1 MRCFVLLPCYNEADN
16 ISDLVKRIHQVLQP
30 LATHS
35 VLKNQ
40 MYGLDGYRIIA
51 VNDGST
57 DSTMGR
63 LLYLAK
69 DYPIT
74 VLRHQNNQGLAEAY
88 RTLLHACKLQAEP
101 DDAVVMMDADGTQ
114 DPYYIT
120 GMLVLIRDGCD
131 VVVASR
137 YKGAE
142 KGVPWYRRILS
153 KGINMLLHKLCGVPV
168 KDCTCGFRCYR
179 VSVLEKALP
188 LESEGFEVS
197 AEVLV
202 KLAQFNPPHKII
214 ALPFTLNYGV
224 KKGASKLRLRQTV
237 KAYLKFLWKY
247 GHIDLTTS
255 LSKLAH
261 RINPRLGMI
270 YDKDPVWWN
279 DGMMALIFL
288 IVSFFIYYSLT
299 QPLPQYLRLLGYIG
313 IAFVSFT
320 IQHVLRRFWIF
331 QK

>member
-1 MRCFVLLPCYNEADN
+1 MICFVLLPCYNEADN

-35 VLKNQ
+35 VLKKQ
-40 MYGLDGYRIIA
+40 MCGLDGYRIIA

-57 DSTMGR
+57 DETMGR
-63 LLYLAK
+63 LLFLAK

-74 VLRHQNNQGLAEAY
+74 VLRHQNNQGLAETY
-88 RTLLHACKLQAEP
+88 RTLLKACKLQAEP
-101 DDAVVMMDADGTQ
+101 DDAVVLMDADGTQ

-120 GMLVLIRDGCD
+120 GMLALIRDGCD

-137 YKGAE
+137 YLGAE
-142 KGVPWYRRILS
+142 KGVSLHRRILS

-179 VSVLEKALP
+179 ASILEKALP

-202 KLAQFNPPHKII
+202 KLAQLNPPCKIV
-214 ALPFTLNYGV
+214 ALPFTLNYGA
-224 KKGASKLRLRQTV
+224 KKGASKLRIRQTV

-247 GHIDLTTS
+247 GRIDLTS
-255 LSKLAH
+255 FIRRVAYRL
-261 RINPRLGMI
+261 NPRLGTL
-270 YDKDPVWWN
+270 YDKDPMWWN
-279 DGMMALIFL
+279 DGMMALAFL
-288 IVSFFIYYSLT
+288 IVSFFIYDSLT

-331 QK
+331 QH